1 MKMIIRADDFGFS
14 EAVNY
19 GILKAFQGGLVKNI
33 GLMSNMPYAKQ
44 AFDMIRE
51 ENVTLGLHVNLIL
64 GSPCARPEQIPS
76 LLNMDGKFLSSR
88 VRRREMEEGID
99 NFVYE
104 DTVVE
109 VKAQVEQFLSIC
121 GRLPD
126 YIDAHAVCTGT
137 TEIAICDIADA
148 YGIDI
153 KGHIEDTRW
162 QGIQTDYT
170 NTEFYKQK
178 LPCVEF
184 FKSYLNYSDRISL
197 IVFHPGYL
205 DYDVIRTSSLTVNR
219 CLDTALLCD
228 AEVKEYLKQHT
239 LLSFKEL

>member
-19 GILKAFQGGLVKNI
+19 GILKAFRGGLVKNI

-99 NFVYE
+99 
-104 DTVVE
+104 T
-109 VKAQVEQFLSIC
+109 
-121 GRLPD
+121 
-126 YIDAHAVCTGT
+126 
-137 TEIAICDIADA
+137 
-148 YGIDI
+148 
-153 KGHIEDTRW
+153 
-162 QGIQTDYT
+162 
-170 NTEFYKQK
+170 
-178 LPCVEF
+178 
-184 FKSYLNYSDRISL
+184 SYMRIPL
-197 IVFHPGYL
+197 W
-205 DYDVIRTSSLTVNR
+205 
-219 CLDTALLCD
+219 
-228 AEVKEYLKQHT
+228 K
-239 LLSFKEL
+239 

>member
-51 ENVTLGLHVNLIL
+51 ENVTLGLHV
-64 GSPCARPEQIPS
+64 
-76 LLNMDGKFLSSR
+76 
-88 VRRREMEEGID
+88 
-99 NFVYE
+99 
-104 DTVVE
+104 
-109 VKAQVEQFLSIC
+109 IC

-178 LPCVEF
+178 LPFVEF